1 MCSLCFLTSRL
12 LRCVIL
18 RFSRTH
24 ITHTWPYTYT
34 HRPHRPQ
41 VVRGHY
47 LTYYKTE
54 AEQTQGKPPQ
64 ASIDL
69 NGLQSSTAGK
79 AGEFE
84 LVGEFGVYQ
93 LKADNP
99 EMGQLW
105 LEAVKRHSTV
115 EAGGE

>member
-1 MCSLCFLTSRL
+1 MLPGITF
-12 LRCVIL
+12 RCVIIH
-18 RFSRTH
+18 SSHTQ
-24 ITHTWPYTYT
+24 ITHTRPYKQ
-34 HRPHRPQ
+34 HLNRPQ

-54 AEQTQGKPPQ
+54 AEQAQGKPPQ

-69 NGLQSSTAGK
+69 NGLQSSTAGN

-93 LKADNP
+93 LKAENP
-99 EMGQLW
+99 EMRQLW